1 MLSIDTN
8 VLLPAVEVENAD
20 HEAAAAFLG
29 SLQIRN
35 DVAISEF
42 ILLELY
48 ALLRN
53 PTVLAKPLSAP
64 KAAEVCEAFRAHP
77 RWQVIGFP
85 PDSRAFHDELWPSLR
100 QKGLARRRAYD
111 LRTALSLL
119 RNGVTEFATVNLKD
133 FEGVGFKEVWNPLS
147 SSSSKGR

>member
-1 MLSIDTN
+1 MLSVDTN
-8 VLLPAVEVENAD
+8 ILLPAVEVENAD

-29 SLQIRN
+29 SLQGRD

-48 ALLRN
+48 GLLRN
-53 PTVLAKPLSAP
+53 LAVLTKPLSAP

-77 RWQVIGFP
+77 RWQLIGFP
-85 PDSRAFHDELWPSLR
+85 PDSRAFHDQLWPSLR
-100 QKGLARRRAYD
+100 QKGFARRRAYD

-119 RNGVTEFATVNLKD
+119 RNGVTEFATVNVKD
-133 FEGVGFKEVWNPLS
+133 FEAVGFQRVWNPLS
-147 SSSSKGR
+147 PR